1 MILYICILNLLI
13 FAFLHRLSLEGGQAA
28 PQGGEPMPPG
38 HGRRAGSPLPGAG
51 APPPLGGPAW
61 GVGGTGGAPPPV
73 EERDCAGE
81 RETKNFHAQQWWRAN
96 QRRRPRWSQGQ
107 ICRLS
112 TNYRPDRRIEGTE
125 TKLSTGRTQRH
136 PRILSTTHR
145 SKVIAHR
152 SCCRSW
158 NHSELR

>member
-1 MILYICILNLLI
+1 
-13 FAFLHRLSLEGGQAA
+13 
-28 PQGGEPMPPG
+28 MPPG

-61 GVGGTGGAPPPV
+61 GGGGTGGAPPPV
-73 EERDCAGE
+73 EEKDCAGE

-145 SKVIAHR
+145 SKVIARR

-158 NHSELR
+158 NRSELR